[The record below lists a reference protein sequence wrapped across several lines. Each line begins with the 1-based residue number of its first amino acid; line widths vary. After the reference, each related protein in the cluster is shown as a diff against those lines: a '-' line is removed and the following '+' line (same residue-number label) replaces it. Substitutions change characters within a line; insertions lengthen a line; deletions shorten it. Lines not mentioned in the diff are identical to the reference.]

1 MILSPQERKA
11 FEKAL
16 ATVTT
21 VAQKLA
27 FLKEL
32 SAASPELAAR
42 LEPIIS
48 QHEYLQT
55 LAQLALE
62 LDAATDGP
70 EA

>member
-1 MILSPQERKA
+1 MILKPAERKA

-21 VAQKLA
+21 VQQKLS

-42 LEPIIS
+42 LESTLS
-48 QHEYLQT
+48 QHEFLQT
-55 LAQLALE
+55 LATLALE
-62 LDAATDGP
+62 LDAATDAP
-70 EA
+70 E